1 MLIEISNGGSIYSM
15 KISKYYKLRFS
26 FFRELVVKN
35 LFGYYWVLGVL
46 GYELVI

>member
-15 KISKYYKLRFS
+15 KISKHYKLRPS
-26 FFRELVVKN
+26 FLRELVVKN
-35 LFGYYWVLGVL
+35 LPGHHWVLGVP